1 MKISVYQDEVDLW
14 MERTFS
20 FETRT
25 NIRERAYR
33 FLEEALELFQSL
45 NLDREDALKLVEY
58 VFKRPKGEPSQE
70 VGGVG
75 TTLAALCNAADI
87 SLKRALVDELERVN
101 TPEVIAKIKAKRAIR
116 AVPGDY
122 KGEPPKK
129 EVCSRCEGKGQ
140 WLQPGNLHE
149 SEGWVPCQ
157 KCGGSGIGHAV

>member
-1 MKISVYQDEVDLW
+1 MKISEFQNGVEDW
-14 MERTFS
+14 MEKTFS
-20 FETRT
+20 FETRE
-25 NIRERAYR
+25 NIRERGYR

-45 NLDREDALKLVEY
+45 NLEKEDALKLVEY
-58 VFKRPKGEPSQE
+58 VFNRPKGEPIQE

-75 TTLAALCNAADI
+75 ITLAALCNAADI
-87 SLKRALVDELERVN
+87 LMKRALVDELERVN
-101 TPEVIAKIKAKRAIR
+101 TPEVIAKIKAKRATR

-140 WLQPGNLHE
+140 WLQPANLHE